1 MFCVNGILFNHES
14 PYRGE
19 TFVTRKISR
28 AVGRIYSGIQ
38 NSLTLGNLEA
48 KRDWGFAGDYV
59 QGMWQMMQHNKA
71 DDWVLATGET
81 HSVKEFVE
89 IAFELADLDWNQ
101 FVKTDKK
108 FLRPNEVDHLLGD
121 PTKAKKDLKWEPQVS
136 FKDLVKMMVES
147 DIELANREKVLL
159 EKKLIKPTWESPKI
173 D

>member
-1 MFCVNGILFNHES
+1 
-14 PYRGE
+14 
-19 TFVTRKISR
+19 
-28 AVGRIYSGIQ
+28 
-38 NSLTLGNLEA
+38 
-48 KRDWGFAGDYV
+48 
-59 QGMWQMMQHNKA
+59 MQDNKV